1 MDALGVLLAS
11 DELSA
16 AARPTLQ
23 RLAERMTRRQ
33 LPRYTRLYHE
43 GDPAGPAYLV
53 ESGSIW
59 LTSSRPDGSTHF
71 VADVGPGGL
80 VGDHTALTGR
90 DRTVT
95 ATAATESV
103 VWSIPRQALIE
114 AVSGDARLAMRLL
127 EAAIE
132 LVIEKDIEAAVRA
145 GSTTIERLAALLLEL
160 SERMTAAKDGYIPLS
175 HAELAL
181 MAGTTRESVSRN
193 LAILK
198 DRGAIGTSRRGVSVL
213 RRDLLE
219 DLAG

>member
-1 MDALGVLLAS
+1 MGALEVLLAS
-11 DELSA
+11 EELSA
-16 AARPTLQ
+16 AARTTLE
-23 RLAERMTRRQ
+23 RLAARMTRRELQ
-33 LPRYTRLYHE
+33 RYTRLYHE
-43 GDPAGPAYLV
+43 GDPPGPAYLV
-53 ESGSIW
+53 ESGSVW

-95 ATAATESV
+95 ATAASACV
-103 VWSIPRQALIE
+103 VWGIPRRALIE
-114 AVSGDARLAMRLL
+114 AVSSDAKLAMRLL

-145 GSTTIERLAALLLEL
+145 GSTTLERLAALLLEL
-160 SERMTAAKDGYIPLS
+160 CERMTQAREGQIPLS

-198 DRGAIGTSRRGVSVL
+198 DRGAIDTGRRGVSVL

-219 DLAG
+219 ELAG